1 MLLVST
7 TVDIHIYIVKYDES
21 MNNLEIFNPDLS
33 VSTQGLAVDNFTV
46 NSKQMIS
53 ISVVKVMELIF
64 GVRLFQQV

>member
-1 MLLVST
+1 MNYLLLVST

-46 NSKQMIS
+46 NSKQMTS
-53 ISVVKVMELIF
+53 ISVVKAMELIF
-64 GVRLFQQV
+64 GD

>member
-1 MLLVST
+1 MNYLLLVST

-46 NSKQMIS
+46 NSKQMTS
-53 ISVVKVMELIF
+53 ISVVKAMELIF
-64 GVRLFQQV
+64 GG

>member
-7 TVDIHIYIVKYDES
+7 TVDIHIYIVKYDEP

-64 GVRLFQQV
+64 GD